1 MSTLSTLHFTS
12 LPFIF
17 AILIL
22 FVSYLWDLAF
32 LVRCRCHVVRRP
44 SVRMERWQ
52 LSCPDGCSTHSPH
65 VLPSTTDNRTICG
78 KRIDCAIWC
87 RISGG
92 EEDLR
97 LLRTRRSL
105 RGPNVVPTW
114 SKLAMQVLA
123 NGDGGPV
130 TLVVWCP
137 SNGEEEAAAGKS

>member
-1 MSTLSTLHFTS
+1 MGAAHTAHTL
-12 LPFIF
+12 
-17 AILIL
+17 
-22 FVSYLWDLAF
+22 
-32 LVRCRCHVVRRP
+32 
-44 SVRMERWQ
+44 
-52 LSCPDGCSTHSPH
+52 
-65 VLPSTTDNRTICG
+65 LPSTTDNRTIGG
-78 KRIDCAIWC
+78 KRIDCAIWF
-87 RISGG
+87 RISRGG

-137 SNGEEEAAAGKS
+137 SNGEEEEAEAAAGKS